1 MRQFVVDAFADRLF
15 TGNPAAVCLP
25 EQELPADVMQMIAKE
40 NNLSETA
47 FVLPSENGQNWSLRW
62 FTPGG
67 EIDLCGH
74 ATLATAFVLMSATGL
89 AGNSSS
95 VIFDTLGG
103 RLEVCRDGDLY
114 MMDVPIYHLSRVEV
128 TSEMAEALGAMPDEA
143 YLARDLVCVF
153 EDGAVVRNM
162 KPDMDRLCGLDGLL
176 VNVTAPG
183 EGHADCVSRSFAPKL
198 NVPEDPVCGSGHCHI
213 VPYWSERLGKNNI
226 VAYQASARGGT
237 LYCHMHGDRI
247 AIGGKAALFSVGEIC
262 I

>member
-25 EQELPADVMQMIAKE
+25 ERELPADVMQMIAKE

-103 RLEVCRDGDLY
+103 RLEVCRDG
-114 MMDVPIYHLSRVEV
+114 
-128 TSEMAEALGAMPDEA
+128 
-143 YLARDLVCVF
+143 VC
-153 EDGAVVRNM
+153 
-162 KPDMDRLCGLDGLL
+162 
-176 VNVTAPG
+176 T
-183 EGHADCVSRSFAPKL
+183 
-198 NVPEDPVCGSGHCHI
+198 
-213 VPYWSERLGKNNI
+213 
-226 VAYQASARGGT
+226 
-237 LYCHMHGDRI
+237 
-247 AIGGKAALFSVGEIC
+247 
-262 I
+262 